1 MPSLLM
7 LSPAPITETAGGDV
21 VLDVKFVEGMKLH
34 CQLWPGLVRCV
45 LWRGEHTIED
55 PMRYS
60 VAQLGFELIVLD
72 RGAEVPKLLLDESSL
87 VYCSADDLRHLDLPD
102 AMLGRFGKLVYTV
115 EQSLSGRMAAG
126 FAQSAKVRRRIGSAV
141 FNLRNELRLRKALAG
156 ADGLHFNGYPAK
168 RAYASLSERSLHYLD
183 NRIRTPMLARP
194 AEQETRA
201 QHLRSGASLR
211 LAWFG
216 VMTPE
221 SRVLDFLPV
230 AHLLS
235 IRGTKVEFDL
245 FGAGP
250 EQSRLRDGI
259 AALGLSDH
267 MRVHEPTGFDARL
280 VPHLRQ
286 QSDLFVSARHLPTP
300 LSAYVEALGCG
311 LPILGAKNAML
322 RRVIGESKAGWLVR
336 KGSTA
341 AMVHAIER
349 LDQNREP
356 IIAASAKAVEFAR
369 ANSFE
374 TVFARRMNDLR
385 DIAHAEEA

>member
-7 LSPAPITETAGGDV
+7 LSPAPIIETMGGDV

-34 CQLWPGLVRCV
+34 CQLWPGQVRCV
-45 LWRGEHTIED
+45 LWRGEYTIDD

-72 RGAEVPKLLLDESSL
+72 RGTPVPAMLLDKSSL
-87 VYCSADDLRHLDLPD
+87 VYCSADDLRHLNLPK
-102 AMLGRFGKLVYTV
+102 AMRGRFGKLVYTV
-115 EQSLSGRMAAG
+115 EQALTGRLAAG
-126 FAQSAKVRRRIGSAV
+126 FARHAKVRQRIGSAV
-141 FNLRNELRLRKALAG
+141 YNLRNEWQLRRALAG

-168 RAYASLSERSLHYLD
+168 QAYGRLTERTLHYLD

-201 QHLRSGASLR
+201 AYLRSGAPLR

-216 VMTPE
+216 MMTPE

-230 AHLLS
+230 AHLLAA
-235 IRGTKVEFDL
+235 RGMNFTFDL
-245 FGAGP
+245 FGTGP
-250 EQSRLRDGI
+250 DKARLRDGI

-267 MRVHEPTGFDARL
+267 LRLHEPQGFDARL
-280 VPHLRQ
+280 VPRLRQ
-286 QSDLFVSARHLPTP
+286 DADIFLSARRLPTP

-311 LPILGAKNAML
+311 LPILGTKNAML
-322 RRVIGESKAGWLVR
+322 RRLVSNSHPGWLVR
-336 KGSTA
+336 KGRA
-341 AMVHAIER
+341 GNMVRAIAR
-349 LDQNREP
+349 LDQDREQ
-356 IIAASAKAVEFAR
+356 IIAASAKAVDFAR

-385 DIAHAEEA
+385 DIAHAENP